1 MFIIFQLIIF
11 WNFLF
16 FLSYLLYHIMNM
28 IKFIFELWE
37 WEFCILFSFHE
48 FIMNN
53 QSVFWAQI
61 FGHLTQHPPQTFIL
75 PLTTSRKMVVLSWGL
90 RNHISKN
97 SKSLSYWS
105 LSYFWFFRIFIIL
118 HFIIFAK
125 KTKSLSYTLYHIG
138 IWIKVT
144 FYHIF
149 SIFEIW

>member
-11 WNFLF
+11 WNFDF
-16 FLSYLLYHIMNM
+16 FIIFTLSYYEYDKVYFCTLRMGI
-28 IKFIFELWE
+28 
-37 WEFCILFSFHE
+37 CILLSFHE
-48 FIMNN
+48 FIMKN
-53 QSVFWAQI
+53 QSLFWAQI

-75 PLTTSRKMVVLSWGL
+75 PLTTSRKMVALSWGL
-90 RNHISKN
+90 QNHISKI

-125 KTKSLSYTLYHIG
+125 KTKSLSYALYHIG